1 MNLKEVYLKNSNRCP
16 VCRSYDISTMGFEA
30 CSYTGRAWQQVRCL
44 ACDAEWDDIYS
55 LVDIDIK
62 QKV

>member
-16 VCRSYDISTMGFEA
+16 VCRSYDISTIGFVEA
-30 CSYTGRAWQQVRCL
+30 DAGRAWQQVRCL